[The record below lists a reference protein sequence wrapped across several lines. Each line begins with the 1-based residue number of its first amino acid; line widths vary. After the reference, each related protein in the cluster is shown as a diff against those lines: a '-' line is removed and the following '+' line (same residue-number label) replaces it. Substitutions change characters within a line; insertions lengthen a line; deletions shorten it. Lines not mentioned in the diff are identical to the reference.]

1 MHSDETYC
9 FSGEKIDTTEEVEDM
24 VICEVTTI
32 TQTTMPE
39 YAKAGHVKIEI
50 IMDLDA
56 LED

>member
-1 MHSDETYC
+1 MLFRC
-9 FSGEKIDTTEEVEDM
+9 KIDITEEAEDM

>member
-1 MHSDETYC
+1 MHGNGTYC
-9 FSGEKIDTTEEVEDM
+9 FSGEKIDITEEVEDM

-39 YAKAGHVKIEI
+39 YAKVGHIEIEI

-56 LED
+56 LEN